1 MKTCEDCKWWDSC
14 AWKNEYY
21 DLFIVC
27 KDYEEEPTEGEEKP
41 TMKNYYDTIPDFKL
55 YVDKYAIS
63 NNITVD
69 EALTH
74 AMVKNYLEWYL
85 YINKNL

>member
-1 MKTCEDCKWWDSC
+1 
-14 AWKNEYY
+14 
-21 DLFIVC
+21 
-27 KDYEEEPTEGEEKP
+27 
-41 TMKNYYDTIPDFKL
+41 MKNYYDTIPDFKE
-55 YVDKYAIS
+55 YVDKYATS

-74 AMVKNYLEWYL
+74 AIVKNYLEWYL